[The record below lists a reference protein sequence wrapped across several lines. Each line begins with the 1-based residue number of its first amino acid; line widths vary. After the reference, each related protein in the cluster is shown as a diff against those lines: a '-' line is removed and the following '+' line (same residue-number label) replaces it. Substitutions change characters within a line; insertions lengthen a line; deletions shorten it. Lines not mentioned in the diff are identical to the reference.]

1 MSQQKNTNEQLEEI
15 LLQSALKQEN
25 CVKMSNL
32 CVFGWWTD
40 IRKISS
46 KTINLS
52 ADLITETS

>member
-32 CVFGWWTD
+32 CVFGGEQTSE
-40 IRKISS
+40 KYQV
-46 KTINLS
+46 KQ
-52 ADLITETS
+52 LILVQI